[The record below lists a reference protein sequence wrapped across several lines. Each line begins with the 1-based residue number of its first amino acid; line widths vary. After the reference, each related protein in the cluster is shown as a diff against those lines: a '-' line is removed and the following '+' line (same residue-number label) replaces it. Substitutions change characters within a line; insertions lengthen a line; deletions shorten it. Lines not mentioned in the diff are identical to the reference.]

1 MGISTGVTGMRRNAD
16 AGQILI
22 AAAGLLAGI
31 GVAWVVSHA
40 GGDRFNGYHLPF
52 AVPVMCSEWGI
63 AGPMRAPRR
72 ICVRIQGSNGVPS
85 GRVQCA

>member
-40 GGDRFNGYHLPF
+40 GGDRFNGYNLPL
-52 AVPVMCSEWGI
+52 AVPVMCSE
-63 AGPMRAPRR
+63 
-72 ICVRIQGSNGVPS
+72 
-85 GRVQCA
+85 